1 MLVWNIPF
9 WHLHADHY
17 CPWKE
22 HLQQLEVEYKINPLI
37 KYVLY
42 SDTGSTWYT
51 TSPTIFDTCWWIHI
65 TIGEYKRYRLHPIHS
80 RTAYLFLNPG
90 EACAMKRCRLWLASR
105 AVSLFIS
112 FCPFLL
118 FFFLV
123 LSSLFILY
131 FFLRCIRLHRWTQ
144 DKRRCHSDGTESC
157 WAC

>member
-1 MLVWNIPF
+1 MNTSF
-9 WHLHADHY
+9 WFMHADHY

-22 HLQQLEVEYKINPLI
+22 HLQQLEAEYKVNPLI

-112 FCPFLL
+112 FCHLSYCSFLIAY
-118 FFFLV
+118 FSFTA
-123 LSSLFILY
+123 SSDASGFIGGHKTKEGVIQMAQKALE
-131 FFLRCIRLHRWTQ
+131 LA
-144 DKRRCHSDGTESC
+144 K
-157 WAC
+157 